1 MRQPQNAKR
10 GRGRGRR
17 GNGNNHHNHV
27 PNRNTSY
34 ESNGPDVK
42 LRGNAQQLHEK
53 YMALAHDAASAGE
66 RISAE
71 AYTQFADHY
80 FRLHQAA
87 VGVAETKRQQDQAA
101 AAVSA
106 EAAAGDADNG
116 EAGAGEV
123 SSGDILSDGNDAD
136 ATPAVVHDTA
146 DTADVKPAR
155 RRGRQNGKSAA
166 AADDAD
172 VRHFDPLAALD
183 GGLDGLDCWRILC
196 PQIATLLA
204 DAGAAFVEIGAG
216 QGKAVGRLG
225 VANKLCVAGSFADL
239 SGHERCLQ
247 FQKEI

>member
-101 AAVSA
+101 AAFSG
-106 EAAAGDADNG
+106 EAAAGDADNV
-116 EAGAGEV
+116 EAGTGEV
-123 SSGDILSDGNDAD
+123 SSGDIQSDGNDVD
-136 ATPAVVHDTA
+136 ATPAAAHDTA
-146 DTADVKPAR
+146 DTVDTADVKPAR

-166 AADDAD
+166 ASDDAD
-172 VRHFDPLAALD
+172 AAAKPAVEPLSPA
-183 GGLDGLDCWRILC
+183 
-196 PQIATLLA
+196 QLA
-204 DAGAAFVEIGAG
+204 EAVQD
-216 QGKAVGRLG
+216 KAV
-225 VANKLCVAGSFADL
+225 AS
-239 SGHERCLQ
+239 
-247 FQKEI
+247 

>member
-87 VGVAETKRQQDQAA
+87 VGVAETKRQQDPAA
-101 AAVSA
+101 ASVSA
-106 EAAAGDADNG
+106 ESSFGDS
-116 EAGAGEV
+116 EA
-123 SSGDILSDGNDAD
+123 SSGDAPIDGMAQEGSDA
-136 ATPAVVHDTA
+136 APAAARDNGDT
-146 DTADVKPAR
+146 DDVKPAR

-166 AADDAD
+166 AADNAD
-172 VRHFDPLAALD
+172 VPSKAAVDTLSPAQLAEAVQD
-183 GGLDGLDCWRILC
+183 
-196 PQIATLLA
+196 
-204 DAGAAFVEIGAG
+204 
-216 QGKAVGRLG
+216 KAV
-225 VANKLCVAGSFADL
+225 AS
-239 SGHERCLQ
+239 
-247 FQKEI
+247 

>member
-42 LRGNAQQLHEK
+42 LRGNAHQLHEK

-87 VGVAETKRQQDQAA
+87 VGVAETKRQQEP
-101 AAVSA
+101 
-106 EAAAGDADNG
+106 EAASIPVEVASSDADNN
-116 EAGAGEV
+116 EAGSVDTPTSEIASEGSDV
-123 SSGDILSDGNDAD
+123 APAAARDSGNIEDAEP
-136 ATPAVVHDTA
+136 T
-146 DTADVKPAR
+146 R
-155 RRGRQNGKSAA
+155 RRGRQYGKAA
-166 AADDAD
+166 VDADDMDAASKP
-172 VRHFDPLAALD
+172 VVEPLSPA
-183 GGLDGLDCWRILC
+183 
-196 PQIATLLA
+196 QLA
-204 DAGAAFVEIGAG
+204 EAVQD
-216 QGKAVGRLG
+216 KAV
-225 VANKLCVAGSFADL
+225 AS
-239 SGHERCLQ
+239 
-247 FQKEI
+247 

>member
-87 VGVAETKRQQDQAA
+87 VGVAETKRQKDQMATA
-101 AAVSA
+101 TSVEA
-106 EAAAGDADNG
+106 ESGGADND
-116 EAGAGEV
+116 EAGISEAPVSDSASAG
-123 SSGDILSDGNDAD
+123 SDSAP
-136 ATPAVVHDTA
+136 TS
-146 DTADVKPAR
+146 AR
-155 RRGRQNGKSAA
+155 ESLKAGGIKSAQRRGRQNGQSA
-166 AADDAD
+166 
-172 VRHFDPLAALD
+172 
-183 GGLDGLDCWRILC
+183 
-196 PQIATLLA
+196 TSNE
-204 DAGAAFVEIGAG
+204 DAGAASTPATDSSSTA
-216 QGKAVGRLG
+216 QLG
-225 VANKLCVAGSFADL
+225 EAAQDKVVAS
-239 SGHERCLQ
+239 
-247 FQKEI
+247 